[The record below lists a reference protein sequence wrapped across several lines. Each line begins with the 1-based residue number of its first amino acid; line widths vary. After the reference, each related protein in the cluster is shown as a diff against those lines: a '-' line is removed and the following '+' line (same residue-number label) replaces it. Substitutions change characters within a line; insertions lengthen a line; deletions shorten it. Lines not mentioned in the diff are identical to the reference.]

1 MALHYF
7 LLPLKILVLWDVL
20 MEVNFRLV
28 HQQRLIFNRKP
39 LSFFTVLPTALQPL
53 FYNIFI
59 NKNTSKYTFINPYA
73 ILASAQGRGGGGG
86 GGGHGNDD
94 WVTPNFRPYS
104 NSISVQKKSKF

>member
-20 MEVNFRLV
+20 MKVDFRLDDK
-28 HQQRLIFNRKP
+28 QRLIFNRKP
-39 LSFFTVLPTALQPL
+39 VLFFTVLPLALQSL
-53 FYNIFI
+53 FYAIFI

-73 ILASAQGRGGGGG
+73 FLAFAQGRGGGGG

-94 WVTPNFRPYS
+94 WVMPYYRP
-104 NSISVQKKSKF
+104 